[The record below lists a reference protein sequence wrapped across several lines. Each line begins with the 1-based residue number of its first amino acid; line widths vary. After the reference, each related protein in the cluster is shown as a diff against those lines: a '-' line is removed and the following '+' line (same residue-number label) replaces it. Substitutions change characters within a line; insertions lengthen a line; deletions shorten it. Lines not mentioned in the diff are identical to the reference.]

1 MRPRTC
7 YITIMLTLRHGLA
20 QTDRITSDAT
30 SVAGDAPFVGLLED
44 LIPGLRRHLQR
55 QLGSADAADDA
66 VQETCLRML
75 RYRGIGDAGEVR
87 ALLFHVAS
95 SVVADR
101 WRRAKVQHSKDHCSL
116 DGQELV
122 SSEPQ
127 PDRLLAGRQD
137 LGLIKQAIRTLPP
150 RCREVFV
157 LHRFEGLSYRDIAR
171 RFGTSERTV
180 ENQIAHALAVCRCAI
195 GEHRGRTFK

>member
-1 MRPRTC
+1 
-7 YITIMLTLRHGLA
+7 MLTVRHGPA
-20 QTDRITSDAT
+20 PADRITSDAT
-30 SVAGDAPFVGLLED
+30 SVADDAPFAGLLED

-75 RYRGIGDAGEVR
+75 RYRSRGDADEVR
-87 ALLFHVAS
+87 ALLFRVAA
-95 SVVADR
+95 SVLADR
-101 WRRAKVQHSKDHCSL
+101 WRRAKVLHSNDHCPL

-122 SSEPQ
+122 SCEPQ

-137 LGLIKQAIRTLPP
+137 LGLIKQAIRMLPP

-180 ENQIAHALAVCRCAI
+180 ENQIAHALAVCRRAI